1 MSITIIKPGIS
12 CSIQDLGRWG
22 YQQFGVPIGGA
33 MDTIAATTA
42 NRVCGNDDDEAVL
55 ECTLHGLEMKCNE
68 TLSFALTGGGAKITI
83 NGVAVAYNR
92 LIKVVAGSILK
103 LHPDPIGCRT
113 YIAIACGLKIEKELG
128 SASTYASSQLG
139 GYKGR
144 NLEAGD
150 ELALKQNYIETDL
163 SKDIIINEDG
173 FGISKW
179 KAQVNP
185 FPHLQDVVEIN
196 CEKGPEWELF
206 DEVSQAQFFNQLFTI
221 APQSNRMGYRLDG
234 ATLSL
239 KEKTELISTAV
250 TRGIIQVTNEGHPII
265 LMADA
270 QTIGGY
276 PRIAR
281 VCSKD
286 ISQLAQCRPG
296 MRVRFKINLQ
306 TSL

>member
-1 MSITIIKPGIS
+1 MSITIIKPGMS

-33 MDTIAATTA
+33 MDTISATTA
-42 NRVCGNDDDEAVL
+42 NRICGNEDNEAVL
-55 ECTLHGLEMKCNE
+55 ECTLHGLEIKFNS
-68 TLSFALTGGGAKITI
+68 TIAFALTGGGAKITI

-92 LIKVVAGSILK
+92 LIKLVSGSVLK
-103 LHPDPIGCRT
+103 LHPDPHGCRS
-113 YIAIACGLKIEKELG
+113 YIAIAGGLNIEKELG
-128 SASTYASSQLG
+128 SVSTYISSQLG
-139 GYKGR
+139 GHKGR
-144 NLEAGD
+144 SLEAGD
-150 ELALKQNYIETDL
+150 ELTLNKSAAETGP
-163 SKDIIINEDG
+163 SKDIIINENG

-185 FPHLQDVVEIN
+185 LPHLQDIVEIK
-196 CEKGPEWELF
+196 CEKGPEWNFF
-206 DEVSQAQFFNQLFTI
+206 DEESQDQFFKQTFTV

-234 ATLSL
+234 VSLSL
-239 KEKTELISTAV
+239 IEKTELVSTAV

-286 ISQLAQCRPG
+286 ISLIAQCRPG
-296 MRVRFKINLQ
+296 MKIKFKG
-306 TSL
+306 

>member
-113 YIAIACGLKIEKELG
+113 YIAIAGGFNLAKELG
-128 SASTYASSQLG
+128 STSTYTSSQLG

-150 ELALKQNYIETDL
+150 ELILNNETQNTSR
-163 SKDIIINEDG
+163 SKDIIINENG

-179 KAQVNP
+179 KAQVTP

>member
-33 MDTIAATTA
+33 MDAISTTTA
-42 NRVCGNDDDEAVL
+42 NRICGNDDEKAVL
-55 ECTLHGLEMKCNE
+55 ECTLHGLEIKYNE
-68 TLSFALTGGGAKITI
+68 TISFALTGGGAKATV
-83 NGVAVAYNR
+83 NGETVAYNR
-92 LIKVVAGSILK
+92 LIKVVTGSVLK
-103 LHPDPIGCRT
+103 LHPDPYGCRT
-113 YIAIACGLKIEKELG
+113 YIAIAGGLKIEKELG
-128 SASTYASSQLG
+128 STSTYISSQLG

-150 ELALKQNYIETDL
+150 ELILNKSSVEIGP
-163 SKDIIINEDG
+163 SKDIIINENG

-179 KAQVNP
+179 KAQVNQ

-196 CEKGPEWELF
+196 YEKGPEWQLF
-206 DEVSQAQFFNQLFTI
+206 DEVSQAQFFNQPFTI

-234 ATLSL
+234 VTLSL
-239 KEKTELISTAV
+239 QEKTELISTAV

-276 PRIAR
+276 PRITR

-286 ISQLAQCRPG
+286 MSLLAQCRPG
-296 MRVRFKINLQ
+296 MRLRFILLP
-306 TSL
+306 T

>member
-1 MSITIIKPGIS
+1 MSITIIKPGVS

-33 MDTIAATTA
+33 MDTISATTA
-42 NRVCGNDDDEAVL
+42 NRICGNDDHESVL

-68 TLSFALTGGGAKITI
+68 TLSFALAGGGARATI
-83 NGVAVAYNR
+83 NGEAVAYNR

-103 LHPDPIGCRT
+103 LHPDPHGCRS
-113 YIAIACGLKIEKELG
+113 YIGIAGGLNIEKELG

-150 ELALKQNYIETDL
+150 ELVLNKSTVETDL

-179 KAQVNP
+179 KAQVNTL
-185 FPHLQDVVEIN
+185 PHFQDVVEIT
-196 CEKGPEWELF
+196 CERGPEWDLF
-206 DEVSQAQFFNQLFTI
+206 DEASQKQFFNQPFSI

-234 ATLSL
+234 VTLSL
-239 KEKTELISTAV
+239 KEKTELISTPV

-276 PRIAR
+276 PRIAK
-281 VCSKD
+281 VISKD
-286 ISQLAQCRPG
+286 ISLLAQCRPG
-296 MRVRFKINLQ
+296 MKVKFKINLQ
-306 TSL
+306 KSL

>member
-1 MSITIIKPGIS
+1 M
-12 CSIQDLGRWG
+12 
-22 YQQFGVPIGGA
+22 
-33 MDTIAATTA
+33 
-42 NRVCGNDDDEAVL
+42 
-55 ECTLHGLEMKCNE
+55 
-68 TLSFALTGGGAKITI
+68 
-83 NGVAVAYNR
+83 
-92 LIKVVAGSILK
+92 
-103 LHPDPIGCRT
+103 
-113 YIAIACGLKIEKELG
+113 
-128 SASTYASSQLG
+128 G

-150 ELALKQNYIETDL
+150 ELALKKNTIETDL
-163 SKDIIINEDG
+163 SKDIIINENG

-179 KAQVNP
+179 KAQVSEL
-185 FPHLQDVVEIN
+185 PHLQDLVEIT